1 MRATGDDT
9 TALRLG
15 TYSVREMTPSPG
27 PVPGSWRL
35 ESAVC
40 NGTPVATAGGGAAVT
55 LTRDRPKID
64 CTVTN
69 EFVPVPE
76 PPPLPPSPSPP
87 ILIPTPLPDPVI
99 VVDAATVASGGPSP
113 LASLVVT
120 KQATPTRVILGD
132 RVRYLVTVRNRGPAT
147 ARAVTL
153 VERQTYGNR
162 TLTLSA
168 SQGRCRGAPP
178 RFCVLGA
185 LPTGRTATVTVTFR
199 PRSVGRFRNVVAT
212 NTATRALTLR
222 GKTAAATI
230 VVVRRPRPHF
240 TG

>member
-1 MRATGDDT
+1 
-9 TALRLG
+9 L
-15 TYSVREMTPSPG
+15 
-27 PVPGSWRL
+27 
-35 ESAVC
+35 
-40 NGTPVATAGGGAAVT
+40 
-55 LTRDRPKID
+55 
-64 CTVTN
+64 
-69 EFVPVPE
+69 
-76 PPPLPPSPSPP
+76 
-87 ILIPTPLPDPVI
+87 
-99 VVDAATVASGGPSP
+99 
-113 LASLVVT
+113 
-120 KQATPTRVILGD
+120 ILGQ
-132 RVRYLVTVRNRGPAT
+132 RVRYLVTVRNRGPAL

-185 LPTGRTATVTVTFR
+185 LAPGRSATVTVTFR

-212 NTATRALTLR
+212 NTATPALSLR

-230 VVVRRPRPHF
+230 VVVPRPRPHF